1 MTRIT
6 VACTL
11 ILSQFTYI
19 ATILYTNDDTLCS
32 RIQTLLNNFVMNP
45 KREEQDKGRNW
56 LSNDL
61 LFTPKQKGGLGFK
74 NFRDFVKALKMLWVK
89 RYTEGCNNHWCDLI
103 DLNLGLNPTNKHLLT
118 EWGNLDFKPIE

>member
-1 MTRIT
+1 MSFHGRIT

-19 ATILYTNDDTLCS
+19 ATILDTNDDTLCS
-32 RIQTLLNNFVMNP
+32 RIQNLLNNFFMNP

-61 LFTPKQKGGLGFK
+61 LFTPKQKGGLGFI
-74 NFRDFVKALKMLWVK
+74 NFRD
-89 RYTEGCNNHWCDLI
+89 
-103 DLNLGLNPTNKHLLT
+103 
-118 EWGNLDFKPIE
+118 